1 MKINEVAEAFC
12 KGVRGIGNTLISTG
26 DKLVSYHT
34 VIAQKALIDLALPSF
49 ILNATKYSITSST
62 HLGYARR
69 YLESH
74 GIPYIMTTKQVP
86 YNELDLTK
94 YL

>member
-49 ILNATKYSITSST
+49 ILNSTKYSVTSSK

-74 GIPYIMTTKQVP
+74 GIPYIMTTKQVRD
-86 YNELDLTK
+86 NELDLTK

>member
-1 MKINEVAEAFC
+1 MRTKEVAEAFC
-12 KGVRGIGNTLISTG
+12 KGIMGIGNTLTSTG
-26 DKLVSYHT
+26 DKLVSYYT
-34 VIAQKALIDLALPSF
+34 VIAQRAPIDSALPNF
-49 ILNATKYSITSST
+49 ILNTTKYSTTSSR
-62 HLGYARR
+62 HLSYARR

-74 GIPYIMTTKQVP
+74 GIPYIMTAKQVP

>member
-1 MKINEVAEAFC
+1 MKTKEVAEAFC
-12 KGVRGIGNTLISTG
+12 KGIRGIGNTLTSTG

-34 VIAQKALIDLALPSF
+34 VIAQKVSINLALSNF
-49 ILNATKYSITSST
+49 ILNATKYSVTSST

-74 GIPYIMTTKQVP
+74 SIPYIMTTKQVP